1 MRSIWMGIAPSPEE
15 VRVMAMCGADNTILK
30 ARLRAEPMHPRSL
43 QLLIEAVALWQG
55 MPVRAAL
62 AANNTSNGCDTDL
75 FQEMFLDFGNTPL
88 YTLDWTSLEAHRRR
102 RRRDIGG
109 MGEFEDIR
117 RLLIS
122 EVAR

>member
-1 MRSIWMGIAPSPEE
+1 MSSIWMGIAPNPEE
-15 VRVMAMCGADNTILK
+15 VRVLAMRGADQTILK
-30 ARLRAEPMHPRSL
+30 ARLRADPMHPRSM
-43 QLLIEAVALWQG
+43 QLLIEAIALWQG

-62 AANNTSNGCDTDL
+62 VADDTSNGYDTTF
-75 FQEMFLDFGNTPL
+75 FQEAFLDFGNTPL

-109 MGEFEDIR
+109 MGEFDDIR
-117 RLLIS
+117 RLLLS